1 MPLSVSVCHAFW
13 FVSDGCNAR
22 TGYLFI
28 RVVQLH
34 PQPRLSLQDGGG
46 YKTIPRLSE
55 AGSVRLAWAL
65 IVISL
70 LGNAVAIVFT
80 AATGGL
86 AWQS

>member
-1 MPLSVSVCHAFW
+1 MPLSLFVCHQFW
-13 FVSDGCNAR
+13 FVSDGYNAR

-34 PQPRLSLQDGGG
+34 PQPRLSLQDGSG
-46 YKTIPRLSE
+46 YRTIPWLSE

>member
-1 MPLSVSVCHAFW
+1 MWAAFHGQQNVCGRADAHFD
-13 FVSDGCNAR
+13 DGE
-22 TGYLFI
+22 L
-28 RVVQLH
+28 

-46 YKTIPRLSE
+46 YKTIPWLSE